1 MEFKT
6 DIEIAQACTMQ
17 PITEIAKVA
26 GVDEQY
32 LELYG
37 KYKAKVDYNL
47 LRETDRKDGKLI
59 LINLRHGEKPLHW
72 LHDDEFFTGM
82 TKIRFIH
89 EEDGSVNRFLYSTNQ
104 ARNMKFV
111 RNDHV

>member
-1 MEFKT
+1 MYKT

-37 KYKAKVDYNL
+37 KYKAMADRFGNLHLLGRLAEYKYYNMDAIAAKAL
-47 LRETDRKDGKLI
+47 ELAK
-59 LINLRHGEKPLHW
+59 NL
-72 LHDDEFFTGM
+72 
-82 TKIRFIH
+82 
-89 EEDGSVNRFLYSTNQ
+89 
-104 ARNMKFV
+104 
-111 RNDHV
+111 